1 MGATSGTVSHVCFRL
16 LALETAAKLGDL
28 ELQACMRMRRTEFGI
43 VVVPLPWTVFW
54 KLWDDVFEVSNSVIH
69 SFGGGLILNI
79 VGNVDLAQLRLSK
92 SILTMVSLSR

>member
-1 MGATSGTVSHVCFRL
+1 
-16 LALETAAKLGDL
+16 
-28 ELQACMRMRRTEFGI
+28 
-43 VVVPLPWTVFW
+43 
-54 KLWDDVFEVSNSVIH
+54 LWDDVFEVSNSVIH